1 MVTRQ
6 FNREVEN
13 FLLQRLEARVK
24 YSMRKRSDRIKQW
37 EQSEDKA
44 LAYLR
49 EQDEDALRR
58 ANRELKGHP
67 SYTTLQ
73 IPYSFATLMTAHT
86 YMTSVFFSRSP
97 VHQFTGRHGETEQ
110 QVSALEALISYQ
122 VETGAHLVPYY
133 IWLYDAGKY
142 GCGILGHYWA
152 DEQVQYSSVDQ
163 LTIMGPDGQPIP
175 GSEKKVQQ
183 TFRVP
188 GYQGTRVYNLSP
200 FDFGHDPHYPMYRFQ
215 EGEYVYVRKTLG
227 WNELKKRQFAGWYTK
242 DGVERLPSRP
252 PHTAQIQEGSSAL
265 LRPDRVYQQTMGA
278 ANDDLKHPTSIDVF
292 EVYVDLIQSEW
303 KIGDSTYPEKWVFT
317 ISSDYGVLLGAE
329 PLGSAHG
336 KFPFSIIE
344 TEIEGYGLYS
354 RGIPEIIDP
363 IQRTMD
369 WLINSHFYNVR
380 ASLNNQF
387 VIDPSKIVIDD
398 TEDGGPGFIY
408 RLRPEAYG
416 TDITKFFYQVPV
428 TDITRAHMNDLE
440 AMQTIG
446 ERITGINEQMFG
458 GISKSR
464 TTATEVRTST
474 GFGVNRLK
482 TITEY
487 VSAMGISPL
496 ASRMVLDSQ
505 QFYDQEKKFRI
516 VGDLAQMAGPQF
528 MQIDPT
534 MLSGDFD
541 FVPVDGTLPIDRM
554 AMATLWQN
562 IMGQMRNFPQLMM
575 QFDIGKVFTHVAQL
589 AGIRNINQFKV
600 QVVPDQAL
608 AAQAQAGN
616 VIPMQGKAAPGQL
629 SFNSNV
635 AQMPSPGG
643 EALEGGSGGGEQQF
657 PAGSS
662 AQTSGSYP

>member
-1 MVTRQ
+1 MVTRS
-6 FNREVEN
+6 FDRETEY

-24 YSMRKRSDRIKQW
+24 YSILKRADRIKQW
-37 EQSEDKA
+37 ELAEDKA
-44 LAYLR
+44 LAYLH
-49 EQDEDALRR
+49 EQDEDAIRR
-58 ANRELKGHP
+58 ANRELKGQTT
-67 SYTTLQ
+67 YTTLQ
-73 IPYSFATLMTAHT
+73 IPYSYATLMTAHT

-122 VETGAHLVPYY
+122 VETGYHLVPYY

-142 GCGILGHYWA
+142 GCGILGDYWA
-152 DEQVQYSSVDQ
+152 EEKTQYSSVSQ
-163 LTIMGPDGQPIP
+163 MSILGPDGTPIP
-175 GSEKKVQQ
+175 GSDKKIQQ
-183 TFRVP
+183 TFRSA
-188 GYQGTRVYNLSP
+188 GYEGTRVYNVSP
-200 FDFGHDPHYPMYRFQ
+200 FDFGHDPHYPLYRFQ
-215 EGEYVYVRKTLG
+215 EGEFCYVRKTLG
-227 WNELKKRQFAGWYTK
+227 WNEIKKRQYAGWYTK
-242 DGVERLPSRP
+242 DGIARLPARP
-252 PHTAQIQEGSSAL
+252 PHTAQVQEGSSAL
-265 LRPDRVYQQTMGA
+265 IRPDRVYQHTLGA
-278 ANDDLKHPTSIDVF
+278 ANDDLKHPTSIDIF
-292 EVYVDLIQSEW
+292 EVYVDLIQDEW
-303 KIGDSTYPEKWVFT
+303 KIGDSQFPEKWVFT

-336 KFPFSIIE
+336 KFPFSVIE
-344 TEIEGYGLYS
+344 TEIEGYGLYG

-369 WLINSHFYNVR
+369 WLINTHFYNVR

-387 VIDPSKIVIDD
+387 VIDPSKIVLDD
-398 TEDGGPGFIY
+398 AEDGGPGFIY

-416 TDITKFFYQVPV
+416 TDISKFFYQVPV
-428 TDITRAHMNDLE
+428 TDITRAHMADLE

-487 VSAMGISPL
+487 ISAMGISTL
-496 ASRMVLDSQ
+496 ASRMVLNSQ
-505 QFYDQEKKFRI
+505 QFYDQDKKFKI

-528 MQIDPT
+528 MQVDPT
-534 MLSGDFD
+534 LLAGDFD
-541 FVPVDGTLPIDRM
+541 FVPVDGTLPVDRM

-575 QFDIGKVFTHVAQL
+575 QFDIGKVFTHIAQL
-589 AGIRNINQFKV
+589 AGIRNINQFKI
-600 QVVPDQAL
+600 QTVPDAQL

-616 VIPMQGKAAPGQL
+616 VIPIGGRGSQPPGAGL
-629 SFNSNV
+629 SFNPNV
-635 AQMPSPGG
+635 AQMPQTAGESAENGAAREAGVGGAANASP
-643 EALEGGSGGGEQQF
+643 
-657 PAGSS
+657 
-662 AQTSGSYP
+662 

>member
-6 FNREVEN
+6 FSREVEY

-24 YSMRKRSDRIKQW
+24 YSIQKRSDRIKAW
-37 EQSEDKA
+37 ELAEDKA
-44 LAYLR
+44 LAYLH

-58 ANRELKGHP
+58 AARELKGETT
-67 SYTTLQ
+67 YTTLQ
-73 IPYSFATLMTAHT
+73 IPYSYATLMTAHT
-86 YMTSVFFSRSP
+86 YMTSVFFSRAP
-97 VHQFTGRHGETEQ
+97 VHQFMGRHGETEQ
-110 QVSALEALISYQ
+110 QVSALEALVSYQ
-122 VETGAHLVPYY
+122 VETGYHLVPYY

-142 GCGILGHYWA
+142 GIGILGNYWA
-152 DEQVQYSSVDQ
+152 DEKIQYSSVDQ
-163 LTIMGPDGQPIP
+163 MQIIGPDGQPVE

-188 GYQGTRVYNLSP
+188 SYQGTRVYNVPP
-200 FDFGHDPHYPMYRFQ
+200 FDFGHDPHYPAYRFQ
-215 EGEYVYVRKTLG
+215 EGEYCYVRKTLG
-227 WNELKKRQFAGWYTK
+227 WNELKKRQYAGWYTK
-242 DGVERLPSRP
+242 DAVGRLPSRP
-252 PHTAQIQEGSSAL
+252 PHT
-265 LRPDRVYQQTMGA
+265 MCA

-329 PLGSAHG
+329 PLGNAHG
-336 KFPFSIIE
+336 KFPFSVIS
-344 TEIEGYGLYS
+344 TEIEGYGLYN

-398 TEDGGPGFIY
+398 VEDGGPGFVY

-428 TDITRAHMNDLE
+428 TDVTRTHMNDL
-440 AMQTIG
+440 ASLQDMG
-446 ERITGINEQMFG
+446 EKITGINEQMFG

-487 VSAMGISPL
+487 ISAMGISPL
-496 ASRMVLDSQ
+496 ATRMLLDSQ
-505 QFYDQEKKFRI
+505 QFYDQTKKFRI
-516 VGDLAQMAGPQF
+516 VGDLAQMAGPNF

-534 MLSGDFD
+534 MLAGDYD

-562 IMGQMRNFPQLMM
+562 IMGQMRNFPQLMQ
-575 QFDIGKVFTHVAQL
+575 QFDIGKVFTHVAWL
-589 AGIRNINQFKV
+589 GGIRNINQFKI
-600 QVVPDQAL
+600 QVVPDQQL
-608 AAQAQAGN
+608 QAQAAAGN
-616 VIPMQGKAAPGQL
+616 VVPLRGGPGPPAM

-635 AQMPSPGG
+635 AQMPNPGG
-643 EALEGGSGGGEQQF
+643 EAMAGEGGDLNAAVGSAGF
-657 PAGSS
+657 PAGTSS
-662 AQTSGSYP
+662 SSDY

>member
-1 MVTRQ
+1 MVTRT
-6 FNREVEN
+6 FDRVTEN

-24 YSMRKRSDRIKQW
+24 YSIQKRADRIKAW
-37 EQSEDKA
+37 ELAEDKA
-44 LAYLR
+44 LAYLH
-49 EQDEDALRR
+49 ESDEDAIRR
-58 ANRELKGHP
+58 SNRELKGQTT
-67 SYTTLQ
+67 YTTLQ
-73 IPYSFATLMTAHT
+73 IPYTYATLMTAHT

-97 VHQFTGRHGETEQ
+97 VHQFSGRHGETEQ
-110 QVSALEALISYQ
+110 QVSALEALIAYQ
-122 VETGAHLVPYY
+122 VETGYHLVPYY

-142 GCGILGHYWA
+142 GCGIIGNYWSE
-152 DEQVQYSSVDQ
+152 EQVQYSNVARMQ
-163 LTIMGPDGQPIP
+163 VLGPDGQPAE
-175 GSEKKVQQ
+175 GGDKKIQQ
-183 TFRVP
+183 TFRSA
-188 GYQGTRVYNLSP
+188 GYTGTRVYNISP

-215 EGEYVYVRKTLG
+215 EGEYCYVRKTIG
-227 WNELKKRQFAGWYTK
+227 WNEIKKRQFAGWYTK
-242 DGVERLPSRP
+242 DGVARLPARP

-265 LRPDRVYQQTMGA
+265 LRPDRVYQQTLGA
-278 ANDDLKHPTSIDVF
+278 ANDDLKHPTSIDIF

-303 KIGDSTYPEKWVFT
+303 QVGDSTYPEKWVFT

-329 PLGSAHG
+329 PLGNAHG

-344 TEIEGYGLYS
+344 TEIEGYGLYA
-354 RGIPEIIDP
+354 RGLPEIIDP

-387 VIDPSKIVIDD
+387 IIDPSKIVIDD

-428 TDITRAHMNDLE
+428 TDITRTNMSDLE
-440 AMQTIG
+440 SMQTIG

-487 VSAMGISPL
+487 ISAMGISTL

-505 QFYDQEKKFRI
+505 QFYDASKKFKI
-516 VGDLAQMAGPQF
+516 VGDLAQMAGPSF
-528 MQIDPT
+528 MQIDPG

-541 FVPVDGTLPIDRM
+541 FVPVDGTLPVDRM

-562 IMGQMRNFPQLMM
+562 IMGQMRNFPQLMT

-600 QVVPDQAL
+600 QVVPDAVL
-608 AAQAQAGN
+608 AAQAGAGN
-616 VIPMQGKAAPGQL
+616 VIPLRGPQQSPHL

-635 AQMPSPGG
+635 AQMPSAGG
-643 EALEGGSGGGEQQF
+643 DLAGENAEAGASLE
-657 PAGSS
+657 AGAAGPS
-662 AQTSGSYP
+662 TS

>member
-1 MVTRQ
+1 MVTRSFDRQ
-6 FNREVEN
+6 TEN

-24 YSMRKRSDRIKQW
+24 YSIQKRADRIKAW
-37 EQSEDKA
+37 ELAEDKA
-44 LAYLR
+44 LAYLH
-49 EQDEDALRR
+49 ESDEDAVRR
-58 ANRELKGHP
+58 SNRELKGQTT
-67 SYTTLQ
+67 YTTLQ
-73 IPYSFATLMTAHT
+73 IPYTYATLMTAHT

-97 VHQFTGRHGETEQ
+97 VHQFAGRHGETEQ
-110 QVSALEALISYQ
+110 QVSAVEALVSYQ
-122 VETGAHLVPYY
+122 VETGYHLVPYY

-142 GCGILGHYWA
+142 GCGILGNYWSE
-152 DEQVQYSSVDQ
+152 EQVQYSNVQTLD
-163 LTIMGPDGQPIP
+163 LLGPDGQPIR
-175 GSEKKVQQ
+175 GGKKVQQ
-183 TFRVP
+183 TFRSA
-188 GYQGTRVYNLSP
+188 GYTGTRVYNISP

-215 EGEYVYVRKTLG
+215 EGEYCYVRKTIG
-227 WNELKKRQFAGWYTK
+227 WNEIKKRQFAGWYTK
-242 DGVERLPSRP
+242 DGVSRLPARP

-265 LRPDRVYQQTMGA
+265 LRPDRVYQQTLGA
-278 ANDDLKHPTSIDVF
+278 ANDDLKHPTSIDIF
-292 EVYVDLIQSEW
+292 EVYVDLIQQEW
-303 KIGDSTYPEKWVFT
+303 QVGDSTYPEKWVFT

-329 PLGSAHG
+329 PLGNAHG

-344 TEIEGYGLYS
+344 TEIEGYGLYA

-387 VIDPSKIVIDD
+387 IIDPSRIVIDD

-416 TDITKFFYQVPV
+416 TDITKFFFQVPV
-428 TDITRAHMNDLE
+428 TDITRAHMSDLE
-440 AMQTIG
+440 SMQTLG

-487 VSAMGISPL
+487 ISAMGISTL
-496 ASRMVLDSQ
+496 ASRIIMDSQ
-505 QFYDQEKKFRI
+505 QFYDQQKKFKI
-516 VGDLAQMAGPQF
+516 VGDLAQMAGPAF
-528 MQIDPT
+528 MQINPE
-534 MLSGDFD
+534 MLSGDYD

-589 AGIRNINQFKV
+589 GGIRNINQFKV
-600 QVVPDQAL
+600 QVVPDAVL
-608 AAQAQAGN
+608 AAQAGLGN
-616 VIPMQGKAAPGQL
+616 VVPIRMGPQAPPHQL

-635 AQMPSPGG
+635 AQLPSAGG
-643 EALEGGSGGGEQQF
+643 DLAGVGESGESGAAAEIS
-657 PAGSS
+657 PATTSS
-662 AQTSGSYP
+662 

>member
-1 MVTRQ
+1 MVTRT
-6 FNREVEN
+6 FPRDVEN

-24 YSMRKRSDRIKQW
+24 YSMQKRQDRIKAW

-44 LAYLR
+44 LAYLH
-49 EQDEDALRR
+49 ETDEDALRR
-58 ANRELKGHP
+58 ASRDQKGNT

-73 IPYSFATLMTAHT
+73 IPYTYATLMTAHT

-97 VHQFTGRHGETEQ
+97 VHQFAGRHGESEQ
-110 QVSALEALISYQ
+110 QVSALEALVSYQ
-122 VETGAHLVPYY
+122 VETGYHLVPYY
-133 IWLYDAGKY
+133 IWLYDSGKY
-142 GCGILGHYWA
+142 GCGILGNYWS
-152 DEQVQYSSVDQ
+152 EEKVQYSSVIQ
-163 LTIMGPDGQPIP
+163 QESVVLGPDGKPVK
-175 GSEKKVQQ
+175 SDAKKIQQ
-183 TFRVP
+183 TFRSA
-188 GYQGTRVYNLSP
+188 GFSGTRVYNVSP

-215 EGEYVYVRKTLG
+215 EGEYCYVRKTIG
-227 WNELKKRQFAGWYTK
+227 WNEIKKRQFAGYYTK
-242 DGVERLPSRP
+242 DGVARLPARP

-265 LRPDRVYQQTMGA
+265 LRPDRVYQQSLGA
-278 ANDDLKHPTSIDVF
+278 ANDDLKHPTSIDIF

-303 KIGDSTYPEKWVFT
+303 QVGDSSYPEKWVFT

-329 PLGSAHG
+329 PLGNAHG
-336 KFPFSIIE
+336 KFPFSVIE

-354 RGIPEIIDP
+354 RGLPEIIDP

-387 VIDPSKIVIDD
+387 IIDPSKIVIDD

-416 TDITKFFYQVPV
+416 TDITKFFFQVPV
-428 TDITRAHMNDLE
+428 ADVTRAHMSDLE
-440 AMQTIG
+440 SMQTLG

-487 VSAMGISPL
+487 ISAMGISTL
-496 ASRMVLDSQ
+496 ASRIVMDSQ
-505 QFYDQEKKFRI
+505 QFYDQDKKFKI

-528 MQIDPT
+528 MQVDPT
-534 MLSGDFD
+534 MLSGDYD

-562 IMGQMRNFPQLMM
+562 IMGQMRNFPQLMQ

-589 AGIRNINQFKV
+589 GGIRNINQFKI
-600 QVVPDQAL
+600 QIVPDQQL
-608 AAQAQAGN
+608 AQQAAMGN
-616 VIPMQGKAAPGQL
+616 VIPIRGGAGVGGP

-635 AQMPSPGG
+635 AQMPSAGG
-643 EALEGGSGGGEQQF
+643 DLAGENAENGARLETAGSG
-657 PAGSS
+657 
-662 AQTSGSYP
+662 TSGSYP